1 MLYNFPTLIGLGR
14 EMVYKR
20 TQGKSWGPQ
29 GPSVLGAM
37 MKKIFSLGLALGLL
51 LAALSI
57 SPTPAAAQNAGFV
70 SSVMSRMSKSQQ
82 SLRTLRANIS
92 MWKYN
97 AQLREED
104 AYQGIV
110 LYIPGPGGT
119 SASFMRLEWT
129 SPQHETLAVA
139 KGSYMF
145 YRPRLGTVIVGN
157 TRSVGGSK
165 NNDVLQLMGMSAA
178 QLRTRFG
185 EFQDQREETLGGGV
199 WTQHFRVTPKGAA
212 SYKYIEVWV
221 DKEGFPV
228 QTKMVE
234 KNDDATTVRL
244 TNVQKNQTIPLD
256 EFTLK
261 LDANVKRVRG

>member
-1 MLYNFPTLIGLGR
+1 
-14 EMVYKR
+14 
-20 TQGKSWGPQ
+20 
-29 GPSVLGAM
+29 
-37 MKKIFSLGLALGLL
+37 MKKIFSLSLAIGLL
-51 LAALSI
+51 LTTLSI
-57 SPTPAAAQNAGFV
+57 LSTPTANAQSAGLV
-70 SSVMSRMSKSQQ
+70 SSILGRMEKNGR
-82 SLRTLRANIS
+82 SLKTLRANIT

-110 LYIPGPGGT
+110 LYIPGPGG
-119 SASFMRLEWT
+119 SRAAFMRLEWT
-129 SPQHETLAVA
+129 SPQHETLAIS

-145 YRPRLGTVIVGN
+145 YRPRLNTVIVG
-157 TRSVGGSK
+157 TTGSVKEAK
-165 NNDVLQLMGMSAA
+165 NNDVLQLMGMSAT

-185 EFQDQREETLGGGV
+185 DLQDVRDETLGGGV

-244 TNVQKNQTIPLD
+244 TNVQKNQTISPA
-256 EFTLK
+256 EFILN
-261 LDANVKRVRG
+261 LDASVKRVKG